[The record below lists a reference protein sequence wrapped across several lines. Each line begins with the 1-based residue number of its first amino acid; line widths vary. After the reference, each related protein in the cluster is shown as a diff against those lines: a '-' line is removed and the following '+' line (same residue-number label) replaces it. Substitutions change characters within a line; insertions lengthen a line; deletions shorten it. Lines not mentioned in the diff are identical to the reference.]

1 MRGAPVSLRQAAK
14 SRRFR
19 ARCVKDQGAIMPVKF
34 ANDSEAFLS
43 VLTLVAGADQ
53 SGSLEE
59 RDFLF
64 NKVKGLAIFGNPSTA
79 DFSKLLGK
87 VTDTVYAGVA
97 QQDGDFTV
105 AGIDSLLGEVKKTL
119 SPDLRK
125 SLVQLASELSGTD
138 GGDSKEAALLDQVRR
153 ALA

>member
-1 MRGAPVSLRQAAK
+1 
-14 SRRFR
+14 
-19 ARCVKDQGAIMPVKF
+19 MPVKF
-34 ANDSEAFLS
+34 ANESEAFLS

-64 NKVKGLAIFGNPSTA
+64 KQVKDLPIFGNPSTA

-87 VTDTVYAGVA
+87 VTDAVYSGVA
-97 QQDGDFTV
+97 QQDGEFTA
-105 AGIDSLLGEVKKTL
+105 AGIDGLLADVKKML
-119 SPDLRK
+119 SAELRK
-125 SLVQLASELSGTD
+125 SLVRIAGELCDADGTGASEV
-138 GGDSKEAALLDQVRR
+138 ALLDKVCR

>member
-1 MRGAPVSLRQAAK
+1 MT
-14 SRRFR
+14 
-19 ARCVKDQGAIMPVKF
+19 VKF
-34 ANDSEAFLS
+34 ATDTEAFLS

-64 NKVKGLAIFGNPSTA
+64 NKVKGMPIFGNPSTA

-87 VTDTVYAGVA
+87 VTDAIYSGVP
-97 QQDGDFTV
+97 QEDGEFTA
-105 AGIDSLLGEVKKTL
+105 AGIDSLLAEVKKTL
-119 SPDLRK
+119 SPELRK
-125 SLVQLASELSGTD
+125 TLMRIAGELGDTD
-138 GGDSKEAALLDQVRR
+138 GTDSKEVGLIDKICR

>member
-1 MRGAPVSLRQAAK
+1 MS
-14 SRRFR
+14 
-19 ARCVKDQGAIMPVKF
+19 VKF
-34 ANDSEAFLS
+34 ANASEAFLA

-64 NKVKGLAIFGNPSTA
+64 SKVKNLALFGSPSTA

-87 VTDTVYAGVA
+87 VTDAVFSGVE
-97 QQDGDFTV
+97 QKDGDFTA
-105 AGIDSLLGEVKKTL
+105 AGIDALLGEVKKVL
-119 SPDLRK
+119 SADQRK
-125 SLVQLASELSGTD
+125 SLVQISGELGGAD
-138 GGDSKEAALLDQVRR
+138 GGDAKETALLDQIRR

>member
-1 MRGAPVSLRQAAK
+1 MS
-14 SRRFR
+14 
-19 ARCVKDQGAIMPVKF
+19 VKF
-34 ANDSEAFLS
+34 ANESEAFLS

-64 NKVKGLAIFGNPSTA
+64 SKVKGLAIFGSLSTA

-87 VTDTVYAGVA
+87 VTDAVYSGVA
-97 QQDGDFTV
+97 QEDGEFTA
-105 AGIDSLLGEVKKTL
+105 AGIDSLLGDVKKVL
-119 SPDLRK
+119 SPALRK
-125 SLVQLASELSGTD
+125 SLVQIAGELGDTD
-138 GGDSKEAALLDQVRR
+138 GADAKEIALLDQVRR

>member
-1 MRGAPVSLRQAAK
+1 MS
-14 SRRFR
+14 
-19 ARCVKDQGAIMPVKF
+19 VKF
-34 ANDSEAFLS
+34 ANASEAFLS

-64 NKVKGLAIFGNPSTA
+64 GKVKGLALFGNPSAA

-87 VTDTVYAGVA
+87 VTDAVYSGVE
-97 QQDGDFTV
+97 QKDGEFTA
-105 AGIDSLLGEVKKTL
+105 AGIDALLAEVKQTL
-119 SPDLRK
+119 SADQRK
-125 SLVQLASELSGTD
+125 ALVQISGELGGADGADASET
-138 GGDSKEAALLDQVRR
+138 ALLDKIRR

>member
-1 MRGAPVSLRQAAK
+1 
-14 SRRFR
+14 
-19 ARCVKDQGAIMPVKF
+19 MPVKF
-34 ANDSEAFLS
+34 ANESEAFLS

-64 NKVKGLAIFGNPSTA
+64 KQVKDLPIFGNPSTA

-87 VTDTVYAGVA
+87 VTDAVYSGVA
-97 QQDGDFTV
+97 QQDGEFTA
-105 AGIDSLLGEVKKTL
+105 AGIDGLLADVKKML
-119 SPDLRK
+119 SPELRK
-125 SLVQLASELSGTD
+125 SLVRIAGELCDTDGTGASEV
-138 GGDSKEAALLDQVRR
+138 ALLDKVCR

>member
-1 MRGAPVSLRQAAK
+1 M
-14 SRRFR
+14 
-19 ARCVKDQGAIMPVKF
+19 MKF

-64 NKVKGLAIFGNPSTA
+64 NKVKGLAIFGSPSTA

-87 VTDTVYAGVA
+87 VTDAVYSGVA
-97 QQDGDFTV
+97 QQDGEFTA
-105 AGIDSLLGEVKKTL
+105 AGIESLLGEVKKTL
-119 SPDLRK
+119 SAELRK
-125 SLVQLASELSGTD
+125 TLVQVAVELGGSD
-138 GGDSKEAALLDQVRR
+138 GADAKETALLGQIRR
-153 ALA
+153 ALG

>member
-1 MRGAPVSLRQAAK
+1 
-14 SRRFR
+14 
-19 ARCVKDQGAIMPVKF
+19 MPVKF
-34 ANDSEAFLS
+34 ANDSEAFLA

-64 NKVKGLAIFGNPSTA
+64 NKVKGLPIFGNASTA

-87 VTDTVYAGVA
+87 VTDAVYTGVA
-97 QQDGDFTV
+97 QQDGEFTA
-105 AGIDSLLGEVKKTL
+105 AGIDSLLADVKKTL
-119 SPDLRK
+119 GADLRK
-125 SLVQLASELSGTD
+125 SLVQIASELCDSD
-138 GGDSKEAALLDQVRR
+138 GADAKETALLDKVRR

>member
-1 MRGAPVSLRQAAK
+1 MTL
-14 SRRFR
+14 
-19 ARCVKDQGAIMPVKF
+19 KF
-34 ANDSEAFLS
+34 ANASEAFLS

-87 VTDTVYAGVA
+87 VTDAVYAGVP
-97 QQDGDFTV
+97 QNDGEFTA
-105 AGIDSLLGEVKKTL
+105 AGIDALLGEVKATL
-119 SPDLRK
+119 SADLRK
-125 SLVQLASELSGTD
+125 SLVQIAGELGGTD
-138 GGDSKEAALLDQVRR
+138 GADANEAALLDKIRR
-153 ALA
+153 ALG

>member
-1 MRGAPVSLRQAAK
+1 MS
-14 SRRFR
+14 
-19 ARCVKDQGAIMPVKF
+19 VKF
-34 ANDSEAFLS
+34 ANASEAFLS

-64 NKVKGLAIFGNPSTA
+64 NKVKGLALFGNPSTA

-87 VTDTVYAGVA
+87 VTDAVYSGVA
-97 QQDGDFTV
+97 QQDGEFTA
-105 AGIDSLLGEVKKTL
+105 AGIDALLGEVKKTL
-119 SPDLRK
+119 SADQRK
-125 SLVQLASELSGTD
+125 SLVQIAGELSGAD
-138 GGDSKEAALLDQVRR
+138 GADASEAALLDKIRG

>member
-1 MRGAPVSLRQAAK
+1 MS
-14 SRRFR
+14 
-19 ARCVKDQGAIMPVKF
+19 VKF
-34 ANDSEAFLS
+34 ANASEAFLS

-64 NKVKGLAIFGNPSTA
+64 NKVKGLPLFGNPSTA

-87 VTDTVYAGVA
+87 VTDAVYSGVA
-97 QQDGDFTV
+97 QQDGEFTA
-105 AGIDSLLGEVKKTL
+105 AGVDALLGEVKKTL
-119 SPDLRK
+119 SADQRK
-125 SLVQLASELSGTD
+125 SLVQIAGELSGSD
-138 GGDSKEAALLDQVRR
+138 GADASEAALLDKIRR

>member
-1 MRGAPVSLRQAAK
+1 
-14 SRRFR
+14 
-19 ARCVKDQGAIMPVKF
+19 MPVKF
-34 ANDSEAFLS
+34 SNESEAFLS

-64 NKVKGLAIFGNPSTA
+64 SKVKGLAIFGNSSTA

-87 VTDTVYAGVA
+87 VTDAVYSGVA
-97 QQDGDFTV
+97 QEDGEFTA
-105 AGIDSLLGEVKKTL
+105 AGIDSLLVDVKKVL
-119 SPDLRK
+119 SPALRK
-125 SLVQLASELSGTD
+125 SLVQIACELGDTD
-138 GGDSKEAALLDQVRR
+138 GADSKESALLDQVRR

>member
-1 MRGAPVSLRQAAK
+1 
-14 SRRFR
+14 
-19 ARCVKDQGAIMPVKF
+19 MPVKF

-64 NKVKGLAIFGNPSTA
+64 KKVKGLSLFGNPSSA

-87 VTDTVYAGVA
+87 VTDAVYTGVPN
-97 QQDGDFTV
+97 QDGEFTA
-105 AGIDSLLGEVKKTL
+105 AGIDSLLGEVKKQL
-119 SPDLRK
+119 GADLRK
-125 SLVQLASELSGTD
+125 SLVQIAGELVDTD
-138 GGDSKEAALLDQVRR
+138 GADEKEVALLEKIRR

>member
-1 MRGAPVSLRQAAK
+1 MT
-14 SRRFR
+14 
-19 ARCVKDQGAIMPVKF
+19 VKF

-64 NKVKGLAIFGNPSTA
+64 NKVKGLAIFGNPSTS

-87 VTDTVYAGVA
+87 VTDAVYSGVA
-97 QQDGDFTV
+97 QQDGEFTA
-105 AGIDSLLGEVKKTL
+105 AGIDALLGEVRKTL
-119 SPDLRK
+119 NADLRK
-125 SLVQLASELSGTD
+125 SLVQISGELGGTD
-138 GGDSKEAALLDQVRR
+138 GADAKEAALLEKIRR
-153 ALA
+153 TLG

>member
-1 MRGAPVSLRQAAK
+1 
-14 SRRFR
+14 
-19 ARCVKDQGAIMPVKF
+19 MPVQF
-34 ANDSEAFLS
+34 ANESEAFLS

-64 NKVKGLAIFGNPSTA
+64 SKVKGLAIFGNPSSA

-87 VTDTVYAGVA
+87 VTDAVYAGVA
-97 QQDGDFTV
+97 QDDGEFTA
-105 AGIDSLLGEVKKTL
+105 AGIDSLLGDVRKVL
-119 SPDLRK
+119 SADLRK
-125 SLVQLASELSGTD
+125 SLVQIAGELGDTD
-138 GGDSKEAALLDQVRR
+138 GSDAKESALLDQVRR